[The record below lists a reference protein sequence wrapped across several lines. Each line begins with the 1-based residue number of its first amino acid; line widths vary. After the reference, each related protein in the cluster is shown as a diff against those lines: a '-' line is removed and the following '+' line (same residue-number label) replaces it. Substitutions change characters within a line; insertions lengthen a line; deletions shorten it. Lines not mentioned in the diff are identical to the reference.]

1 VPFCPKC
8 GYEYKSGNDVCPDC
22 KEKLV
27 AELTVESQVDEIDE
41 DVSDWV
47 PLARLTSREYA
58 EMVLVRLRDMQIPSV
73 ILSGAGYFG
82 MTGQMGLSSAVTPGG
97 AYTIAVPEEYV
108 EEADTQGEFLLGEI
122 WVKSRIE
129 DEE

>member
-8 GYEYKSGNDVCPDC
+8 EYEYESGIDVCPDC
-22 KEKLV
+22 GQKLLAEKPI
-27 AELTVESQVDEIDE
+27 ESEVDESDE

-47 PLARLTSREYA
+47 PLARLMSHEYA

-82 MTGQMGLSSAVTPGG
+82 TAGLSGEAGG
-97 AYTIAVPEEYV
+97 AYTIVVPEEYV

-122 WVKSRIE
+122 WVKSRL
-129 DEE
+129 EEE

>member
-1 VPFCPKC
+1 
-8 GYEYKSGNDVCPDC
+8 
-22 KEKLV
+22 
-27 AELTVESQVDEIDE
+27 
-41 DVSDWV
+41 
-47 PLARLTSREYA
+47 
-58 EMVLVRLRDMQIPSV
+58 MQIPSV

-82 MTGQMGLSSAVTPGG
+82 TAGLSGEAGG
-97 AYTIAVPEEYV
+97 AYTIVVPEEYV

>member
-1 VPFCPKC
+1 MPFCPKC
-8 GYEYKSGNDVCPDC
+8 HYEYQAGINVCPDC
-22 KEKLV
+22 GVKLV
-27 AELTVESQVDEIDE
+27 SEIPPESPMDEAEE
-41 DVSDWV
+41 DVGDWV

-58 EMVLVRLRDMQIPSV
+58 EMILTRLRDMQIPSV

-82 MTGQMGLSSAVTPGG
+82 TAGLPGEGGG

-122 WVKSRIE
+122 WVKSRLE

>member
-8 GYEYKSGNDVCPDC
+8 GYEYQAGIDVCPDC

-27 AELTVESQVDEIDE
+27 AELPVESPVDETDE

-47 PLARLTSREYA
+47 PLVRLTSHEYA
-58 EMVLVRLRDMQIPSV
+58 EMVLTRLRDMQIPSV
-73 ILSGAGYFG
+73 IISGAGYFG
-82 MTGQMGLSSAVTPGG
+82 TAGLSGEAGG

-122 WVKSRIE
+122 WVKSRFE